1 MNMRNKV
8 VSQQI
13 VRGVGVSAYIDQ
25 VKSSTA
31 VDGGTHDALVGM
43 GLLATGI
50 GAVIAD
56 RNAATTAAQDASFAS
71 LGRQVAAICTGSQ
84 ESSSSRSSSSS
95 SNSSSSSSSSPG
107 STTYDSAETF
117 SSLLLI
123 IGGGLL
129 LLIVTATLVNMTL

>member
-1 MNMRNKV
+1 MDMRNKV

-84 ESSSSRSSSSS
+84 ESSSSSSSSS
-95 SNSSSSSSSSPG
+95 SG
-107 STTYDSAETF
+107 STTYD
-117 SSLLLI
+117 
-123 IGGGLL
+123 
-129 LLIVTATLVNMTL
+129 

>member
-50 GAVIAD
+50 GAIVAD
-56 RNAATTAAQDASFAS
+56 RNAATAAQDASFAS

-84 ESSSSRSSSSS
+84 ESSSSSSSSS
-95 SNSSSSSSSSPG
+95 SG
-107 STTYDSAETF
+107 STTYD
-117 SSLLLI
+117 
-123 IGGGLL
+123 
-129 LLIVTATLVNMTL
+129 